1 MSVSL
6 SVCTASFYPHWN
18 PGTNLRSASVGW
30 RERNM
35 EMMDCRME
43 KEIDDVNGKAVGGV
57 TGAADQ

>member
-1 MSVSL
+1 
-6 SVCTASFYPHWN
+6 
-18 PGTNLRSASVGW
+18 
-30 RERNM
+30 M